1 MWEENTRCG
10 VLERV
15 NIDEGERREEKFS
28 FLQAN
33 YSLALG
39 FGNARIT
46 GGQHACIE
54 TRAATVMHTYVQ
66 YRHEFLGAH
75 AQMLE

>member
-15 NIDEGERREEKFS
+15 KNDEGERREEKFS

-46 GGQHACIE
+46 GGQHAL
-54 TRAATVMHTYVQ
+54 Y
-66 YRHEFLGAH
+66 
-75 AQMLE
+75 